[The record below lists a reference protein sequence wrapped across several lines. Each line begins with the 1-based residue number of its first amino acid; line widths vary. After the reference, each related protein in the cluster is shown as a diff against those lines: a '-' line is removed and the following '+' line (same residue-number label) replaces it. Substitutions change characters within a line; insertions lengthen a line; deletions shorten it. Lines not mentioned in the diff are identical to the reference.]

1 MKRDKP
7 GNADYS
13 FKDMTECSLLFPC
26 PRVCDDAVI
35 RALISR
41 TFTRLL
47 PSLRS

>member
-7 GNADYS
+7 DYS

-47 PSLRS
+47 PSLRI